1 MKITSDIINKIF
13 SNKLKLT
20 KKSDIVTLSNYDN
33 MIPMF
38 DIYSMK
44 IYPIENI
51 NIHFRMVDCHYRFIN
66 KELFDWM
73 NNIVKKKKNN
83 YMIVKQNLEILKS
96 YDITI
101 LYETSVNTF
110 FKYSPKFGLEISICK
125 RNSFN
130 PKMKHITPYY
140 SKKELLK
147 LGKNMKLIKDSS
159 NYDLL
164 DQDTHYKICKQIS
177 KNDISVDTILQ
188 HSQYIIKKK
197 MVQLIM
203 YYSLNGSF
211 LMNKLLRDFSTES
224 KYYNPQQVTN
234 IKDLVGLIN
243 KAPALPKD
251 FYFYRFIWEDDFLV
265 KLKIGEHFT
274 DNGFTSTT
282 RDPFYSPGTNYNF
295 GLVLLKINIPKDVKG
310 VGLFIENFS
319 LFPIEEEFLLG
330 PGNKLKLI
338 GKDNNFK
345 YHHLNPKFERLVT
358 KKYEFVW
365 DGKDTKIINKIN
377 NLPKNNI
384 SIPLINQNTKVEGD
398 TIIERLEFIV
408 KNFSSHFNLTI
419 NKYKLTL
426 HWFDGTSSYK
436 DFYYNNTTKGL
447 VINLVEDNIIVT
459 SIECG
464 GEMVVNYLL
473 TKVYNDNSTRKE
485 LELYHIIAKLIGYE
499 YFIIYDTFHHIKLSP
514 NDDENIFRINQ
525 KYNVDLAE
533 YIKNKSFK
541 NVKYGERSIGSLK
554 MKLIFNKKNNDLNKK
569 YGNSMNLTLGELYQY
584 MIKNNYYYLEKIN
597 KYLLDEYQD
606 AIYTTRINSKSYWED
621 MNETFESFMNVSSK
635 EELYDT
641 SFNRRRTRQ

>member
-1 MKITSDIINKIF
+1 MKITFDIINKIF

-20 KKSDIVTLSNYDN
+20 NKSDIVTLSNYDN

-73 NNIVKKKKNN
+73 NNIVKKKNNN

-125 RNSFN
+125 RNSFH

-164 DQDTHYKICKQIS
+164 DQETHYKICKQIS

-197 MVQLIM
+197 MVQLVM

-234 IKDLVGLIN
+234 IKDLVSLIN
-243 KAPALPKD
+243 EAPTLPKD
-251 FYFYRFIWEDDFLV
+251 FYFYRFIWEDDFLA
-265 KLKIGEHFT
+265 KLKIGEHFI

-365 DGKDTKIINKIN
+365 DGTDKNILNKVTKFSKNNLTLPQVNINTKI
-377 NLPKNNI
+377 
-384 SIPLINQNTKVEGD
+384 EGEG
-398 TIIERLEFIV
+398 ILERLEFIV
-408 KNFSSHFNLTI
+408 KNFSSHFHI
-419 NKYKLTL
+419 NIDKYKLNL

-436 DFYYNNTTKGL
+436 DFYYNNNTKGL
-447 VINLVEDNIIVT
+447 VINLTKNNMIIT

-464 GEMVVNYLL
+464 DEMVVNYLL
-473 TKVYNDNSTRKE
+473 TKIYNDNMTRKE

-499 YFIIYDTFHHIKLSP
+499 YFIIYDTFYNIKTS
-514 NDDENIFRINQ
+514 NEEQAVFKINQ
-525 KYNVDLAE
+525 KYNSDIINYLS
-533 YIKNKSFK
+533 NNSFE
-541 NVKYGERSIGSLK
+541 NIRYGERLVGSLK
-554 MKLIFNKKNNDLNKK
+554 MKLIFKKVHQNFNLK
-569 YGNSMNLTLGELYQY
+569 YGDNKNYSLGELYQY

-635 EELYDT
+635 EDEYDT

>member
-1 MKITSDIINKIF
+1 MKITFDIINKIF

-20 KKSDIVTLSNYDN
+20 NKSDIVTLSNYDN

-73 NNIVKKKKNN
+73 NNIVKKKNNN

-125 RNSFN
+125 RNSFH

-164 DQDTHYKICKQIS
+164 DQETHYKICKQIS

-234 IKDLVGLIN
+234 IKDLVSLIN
-243 KAPALPKD
+243 EAPTLPKD
-251 FYFYRFIWEDDFLV
+251 FYFYRFIWEDDFLA
-265 KLKIGEHFT
+265 KLKIGEHFI

-365 DGKDTKIINKIN
+365 DGTDKNILNKVTKFSKNNLTLPQVNINTKI
-377 NLPKNNI
+377 
-384 SIPLINQNTKVEGD
+384 EGEG
-398 TIIERLEFIV
+398 ILERLEFIV
-408 KNFSSHFNLTI
+408 KNFSSHFHI
-419 NKYKLTL
+419 NIDKYKLNL

-436 DFYYNNTTKGL
+436 DFYYNNNTKGL
-447 VINLVEDNIIVT
+447 VINLTKNNMIIT

-464 GEMVVNYLL
+464 DEMVVNYLL
-473 TKVYNDNSTRKE
+473 TKIYNDNMTRKE

-499 YFIIYDTFHHIKLSP
+499 YFIIYDTFYNIKTS
-514 NDDENIFRINQ
+514 NEEQAVFKINQ
-525 KYNVDLAE
+525 KYNSDIINYLS
-533 YIKNKSFK
+533 NNSFE
-541 NVKYGERSIGSLK
+541 NIRYGERLVGSLK
-554 MKLIFNKKNNDLNKK
+554 MKLIFKKVHQNFNLK
-569 YGNSMNLTLGELYQY
+569 YGDNKNYSLGELYQY

-635 EELYDT
+635 EDEYDT